1 MSHTIRRITRIALL
15 LCSLPWLVAGFAFAQ
30 EEAAEQPWVTYEGG
44 EGPGQ
49 GQHIVLVSG
58 DEEYRSEEVLPALA
72 KILAVRH
79 GFRCTVLF
87 AIDPETG
94 EIDPNEQENIPGLH
108 HLAEADLMVLF
119 TRFRAL
125 PEDQMTHV
133 IDYLEAGKPIVG
145 LRTATHAFR
154 YDEDSPFARYS
165 FDSEVEG
172 WEGGFGQQVLG
183 ETWRY
188 HHGDHG
194 EESTRGLVNGL
205 VQDHPILSGVED
217 IWGATDVYG
226 IEDITGEE
234 QVLVYGQS
242 LDGMEPTSPA
252 NTEKSI
258 MPVAWTKTYTASSG
272 SAAPIFTTTM
282 GTSVDLENEGFRRL
296 LVNAVYWGVGLED
309 QIREDANI
317 DFVDPFD
324 PTFFGF
330 DEYREG
336 VMPSDHALETDD

>member
-1 MSHTIRRITRIALL
+1 MNHTARRITRIALL
-15 LCSLPWLVAGFAFAQ
+15 LCSLSWLMAGSAFAQ
-30 EEAAEQPWVTYEGG
+30 EETDEQLWITYEGEGGPG
-44 EGPGQ
+44 EGR
-49 GQHIVLVSG
+49 HVVLVSG

-72 KILAVRH
+72 KILAVHH

-108 HLAEADLMVLF
+108 HLDEADLMVLF

-125 PEDQMTHV
+125 PEEQMAHI
-133 IDYLEAGKPIVG
+133 IDYLDAGKPIVG

-194 EESTRGLVNGL
+194 EESTRGLINGL
-205 VQDHPILSGVED
+205 LQDHPILKGVED
-217 IWGATDVYG
+217 IWGPTDVYG
-226 IEDITGEE
+226 VEDITGDE
-234 QVLVYGQS
+234 QTLVYGQS
-242 LDGMEPTSPA
+242 LEGMEPAAQPNLA
-252 NTEKSI
+252 KSI
-258 MPVAWTKTYTASSG
+258 MPIAWIKTYTAESG
-272 SAAPIFTTTM
+272 REAPVFTTTM
-282 GTSVDLENEGFRRL
+282 GSAVDFENEGFRRL
-296 LVNAVYWGVGLED
+296 LVNAVYWGAGMAD
-309 QIREDANI
+309 QIQERSDVT
-317 DFVDPFD
+317 FVDPFN

-330 DEYREG
+330 DEYQQG
-336 VMPSDHALETDD
+336 VKPSDHALGSN